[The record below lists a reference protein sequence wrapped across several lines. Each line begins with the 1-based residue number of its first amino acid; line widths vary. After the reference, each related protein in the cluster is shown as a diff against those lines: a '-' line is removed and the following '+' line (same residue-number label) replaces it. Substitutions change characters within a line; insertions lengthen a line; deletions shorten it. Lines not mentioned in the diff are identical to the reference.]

1 MMARFSTLPLDEARQ
16 AVLPPRRAIQEQY
29 RAYIRKLSPEEA
41 GQLELG
47 PEDKSITER
56 ARLKAAAKSEGI
68 NLHIQ
73 RKGNTI
79 VFWKTDKPPQTRS
92 KAPAKP
98 AGGGGRGRKKAG

>member
-1 MMARFSTLPLDEARQ
+1 MIATFSTLPLDEARQ

-56 ARLKAAAKSEGI
+56 ARLKAAAESEGI

-79 VFWKTDKPPQTRS
+79 VFWETEEGPKARTNGRRKSAQSS
-92 KAPAKP
+92 K
-98 AGGGGRGRKKAG
+98 GR